1 MRPGTDGEAMAD
13 HLRKFS
19 DSSNGDQW
27 FLGRDEAGR
36 ARVLHNANVPSGG
49 METHY
54 EIGAF
59 LARPHTPEAQDLL
72 ILIGALVGGADE
84 FRGVRRD
91 DEARL

>member
-1 MRPGTDGEAMAD
+1 MERRWQTISESLATVRMETSG
-13 HLRKFS
+13 
-19 DSSNGDQW
+19 SSGGMKQDAPA
-27 FLGRDEAGR
+27 FCIK
-36 ARVLHNANVPSGG
+36 ANVPSGG

>member
-1 MRPGTDGEAMAD
+1 MAD

-19 DSSNGDQW
+19 ASSNGDQW
-27 FLGRDEAGR
+27 LLGRDETGR
-36 ARVLHNANVPSGG
+36 AYVLHKANVPSGG

-54 EIGAF
+54 KIGAF

-72 ILIGALVGGADE
+72 ILIGTLVGGTAE
-84 FRGVRRD
+84 IRGAYIPRLD

>member
-1 MRPGTDGEAMAD
+1 MAH

-36 ARVLHNANVPSGG
+36 ARVLHKANVPSGG

>member
-1 MRPGTDGEAMAD
+1 
-13 HLRKFS
+13 
-19 DSSNGDQW
+19 
-27 FLGRDEAGR
+27 
-36 ARVLHNANVPSGG
+36 

-84 FRGVRRD
+84 FGGVRRD